1 MCVCGGLFVC
11 GVDERYHRGGTVE
24 FCLGLVRRSQRY
36 AGNTELLTGRGYGN
50 AVTTMTF
57 LSYDTMLNMNMTT
70 PKIDKEITDIKLIGG
85 RTKEEVTH
93 YDAYNKKKTVTLV
106 DREVTGLL
114 SKIDDRLIHYGK

>member
-1 MCVCGGLFVC
+1 M
-11 GVDERYHRGGTVE
+11 DATVE
-24 FCLGLVRRSQRY
+24 FYLDLIRPIQPYTV
-36 AGNTELLTGRGYGN
+36 NTEFLTGREYGN

-85 RTKEEVTH
+85 MTKEEVTH
-93 YDAYNKKKTVTLV
+93 YDTYNKKKTVTLV